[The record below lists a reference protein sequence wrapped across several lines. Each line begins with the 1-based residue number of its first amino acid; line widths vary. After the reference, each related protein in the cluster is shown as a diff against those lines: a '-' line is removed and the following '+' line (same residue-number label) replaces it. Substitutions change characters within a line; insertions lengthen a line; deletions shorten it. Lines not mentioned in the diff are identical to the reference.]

1 MPKLNITIP
10 HTLTADEATS
20 RIRRLLNDLK
30 VEHDDKISD
39 LQEEWGNDTG
49 KFACSVMG
57 FRVSGILAIE
67 PSQVSITGH
76 LPLAAML
83 FKSRLETM
91 IKKHAAEE
99 LLA

>member
-1 MPKLNITIP
+1 LKQQHGDQISKL
-10 HTLTADEATS
+10 
-20 RIRRLLNDLK
+20 K
-30 VEHDDKISD
+30 
-39 LQEEWGNDTG
+39 EEWTGHTG
-49 KFACSVMG
+49 KFDCSIMG
-57 FRVSGILAIE
+57 FKVSGILAIE

-91 IKKHAAEE
+91 IKKHAAE

>member
-10 HTLTADEATS
+10 HSLTQAEAAS
-20 RIRRLLNDLK
+20 RIRRLLNDMK
-30 VEHDDKISD
+30 VEHSEQITD
-39 LQEEWGNDTG
+39 LKEEWDNHTG

-57 FRVSGILAIE
+57 FRVSGMLAIE
-67 PSQVSITGH
+67 PSKVIITGS

-83 FKSRLETM
+83 FKGKLKSM
-91 IKKHAAEE
+91 IKGHAAE